1 VTITFALPGKLIPSS
16 ASLLFWATKE
26 ILKWQTPVAAASELL
41 AILALVL
48 RARFAQTAK
57 QMARS

>member
-1 VTITFALPGKLIPSS
+1 VTFTCALPGKLILSS

-41 AILALVL
+41 AILALAL
-48 RARFAQTAK
+48 RARFAQTAR
-57 QMARS
+57 QPARA

>member
-1 VTITFALPGKLIPSS
+1 VTFTFALPGKLIPFS

-41 AILALVL
+41 AILALAM
-48 RARFAQTAK
+48 RARFAQTAR
-57 QMARS
+57 QMSRS